1 MRAIVLSGG
10 GARGAYQMGVW
21 KALKK
26 LKIKYDIVT
35 GTSIGALNGMMMV
48 QNNYYKCL
56 RMWKTIDFNKIY
68 DDFNT
73 DEKMYKEYL
82 DKIIS
87 GGIDTSK
94 IRKIINDNYKKE
106 KLYNSKIKFGVV
118 TYNMTEKK
126 TFYATKANTNPD
138 KLKDY
143 ILASAT
149 CFPFFKPTKIGQD
162 KYIDGGFSDYLPIN
176 LALELNADEIIAVD
190 LEAPG
195 IKQKV
200 KDENVKITYIQ
211 PSNKLDSF
219 LKFDKICI
227 SRMITLGYN
236 DTMKVFNKLE
246 GKTYTFKKGTINK
259 IYKKHKNKINN
270 LAKKNKIKIEKID
283 SLEQMNH
290 IVEQTLSILKIDITK
305 IYDYIELKKVLKE
318 EIGKIENIK
327 IDSYSDIKKIF
338 NKAIIV
344 KHIYTKLENNDK
356 INSNLFY
363 KELIT
368 AIFIRAFT
376 R

>member
-48 QNNYYKCL
+48 QNNYYKCS